1 MLALLGPLA
10 WFEDNHLTPDDTAPP
25 GALKAVEDV
34 VTERRRQIV
43 EEGRT
48 PAHDDQIYGGARMGE
63 LAQAAGAY
71 ALHDAFPNVVGSLW
85 PWPLAGFKPRDH
97 RENCV
102 RAAAL
107 LLAEIEMIDRVA
119 ARKAAAEAAAEGG
132 ADSAGEAG
140 DGNG

>member
-1 MLALLGPLA
+1 MA
-10 WFEDNHLTPDDTAPP
+10 DIDINDTTLTDWLDKAGDPDGAP
-25 GALKAVEDV
+25 AETLDAAEDV
-34 VTERRRQIV
+34 LRERRRQIV

-48 PAHDDQIYGGARMGE
+48 PAHDDQVYGGARAGE

-85 PWPLAGFKPRDH
+85 PWLLAGFKPRTR

-107 LLAEIEMIDRVA
+107 LFAEIEMIDRAA
-119 ARKAAAEAAAEGG
+119 AREAAAAVE
-132 ADSAGEAG
+132 ADSAGEQG
-140 DGNG
+140 DA